1 MTLLFKAASEGQEV
15 AVLSERRAATGGVS
29 YLWTGALGVQPMLA
43 AALALLFA
51 PLMLVIGLLIYIED
65 GGPVFF
71 VQKRVG
77 RGGLLFPCVKFRSM
91 RPTAEAELAALLDRD
106 PAARLEWEQTQ
117 KLQSDPRVTRI
128 GAALRR
134 HSLDEIPQLFNVLIG
149 QMELVGPRPIVPAE
163 IKRYGRRFS
172 AYCAVR
178 PGLTGLW
185 QVNGRSDTSYRR
197 RVAIDVCYARNK
209 SPALDLL
216 ILAATAPIV
225 IFGRGSY

>member
-1 MTLLFKAASEGQEV
+1 MTLLFKAVSEDQEV
-15 AVLSERRAATGGVS
+15 AVRPTIRGPS
-29 YLWTGALGVQPMLA
+29 YLWTGALGVQPVLA
-43 AALALLFA
+43 AALLLLFA
-51 PLMLVIGLLIYIED
+51 PLMLVLALLIYIED
-65 GGPVFF
+65 GKPVFF

-106 PAARLEWEQTQ
+106 AEARQEWEQTQ

-128 GAALRR
+128 GAMLRR
-134 HSLDEIPQLFNVLIG
+134 HSLDEIPQLFNVVVG

-163 IKRYGRRFS
+163 IKRYGRRFP

-197 RVAIDVCYARNK
+197 RVAIDVCYSRNK
-209 SPALDLL
+209 SPALDLT
-216 ILAATAPIV
+216 ILLATVPIV
-225 IFGRGSY
+225 LFGRGSY